1 MGGPV
6 TLAHPLIWRKGNV
19 DMDEPQSL
27 CQADRHPVILCG
39 TDITKSFGGLRA
51 LDGVDFQLHEKEI
64 LGLIGPNGAGK
75 TTLFNLI
82 AGVYKPDQGII
93 CFRDEP
99 VTGLR
104 PDQICKK
111 GIART
116 FQITKPF
123 LGMSVLENAVVGS
136 YFGHHK
142 RKGLKQ
148 CIEHAEGTLFLV
160 GLEDKRNFLASQLT
174 LGERKRLELARAL
187 SADPTVLLLDEVV
200 AGLNPTEALDMVE
213 LIKKIRKEG
222 VTILMIEH
230 VMKAVMGASDRII
243 VLRHGQKIADASPE
257 AIAVDKDV
265 IEAYLGSGTYA
276 HTQPS

>member
-1 MGGPV
+1 
-6 TLAHPLIWRKGNV
+6 
-19 DMDEPQSL
+19 MDAPPFL
-27 CQADRHPVILCG
+27 CKADRHPVILCG
-39 TDITKSFGGLRA
+39 TDVTKSFGGLRA
-51 LDGVDFQLHEKEI
+51 LDSVDFQLHEREI

-82 AGVYKPDQGII
+82 AGVYKPDRGVVL
-93 CFRDEP
+93 FFDEP
-99 VTGLR
+99 ITGLR
-104 PDQICKK
+104 PDQICKR

-136 YFGHHK
+136 YFGHHN

-148 CIEHAEGTLFLV
+148 CIDHAQGTLFLV
-160 GLEDKRNFLASQLT
+160 GLEDKKDVLASQLT

-187 SADPTVLLLDEVV
+187 SADPTILLLDEVV

-243 VLRHGQKIADASPE
+243 VLRHGQKIADGSPE
-257 AIAVDKDV
+257 AIAVNKDV
-265 IEAYLGSGTYA
+265 VEAYLGSGTYA
-276 HTQPS
+276 HAQSS

>member
-1 MGGPV
+1 
-6 TLAHPLIWRKGNV
+6 
-19 DMDEPQSL
+19 MDEVFSSYKVDQY
-27 CQADRHPVILCG
+27 PVILCG
-39 TDITKSFGGLRA
+39 TDLSKSFGGLRA
-51 LDGVDFQLHEKEI
+51 LDSVNFQLHEREI

-82 AGVYKPDQGII
+82 AGVYKPNRGAIYFLDKPIA
-93 CFRDEP
+93 
-99 VTGLR
+99 GLR

-123 LGMSVLENAVVGS
+123 LGMSVIENAVVGS

-142 RKGLKQ
+142 RKRLKD
-148 CIEHAEGTLFLV
+148 CIDRAQHTLFLV
-160 GLEDKRNFLASQLT
+160 GLEDKKDVLASQLT

-187 SADPTVLLLDEVV
+187 SSDPAILLLDEVV
-200 AGLNPTEALDMVE
+200 AGLNPTEALDMVA

-243 VLRHGQKIADASPE
+243 VLRHGQKIADGSPD
-257 AIAVDKDV
+257 AIAVNKDV

-276 HTQPS
+276 RAQSS